1 MKQAYFPKLHRKLV
15 NFRDFKKFSNVAFP
29 DELVTNLCH
38 SAPNYDDFIKMVNRV
53 LDKHAPQK
61 KRYIRANQKPFITS
75 ELNKAITNRH
85 DCQIGI

>member
-1 MKQAYFPKLHRKLV
+1 MKQPYFPKLHRKLV
-15 NFRDFKKFSNVAFP
+15 NFRDFKKFSNVAFR
-29 DELVTNLCH
+29 DELVTSLCH

-61 KRYIRANQKPFITS
+61 KRYIITS
-75 ELNKAITNRH
+75 ELNKAIMNRH